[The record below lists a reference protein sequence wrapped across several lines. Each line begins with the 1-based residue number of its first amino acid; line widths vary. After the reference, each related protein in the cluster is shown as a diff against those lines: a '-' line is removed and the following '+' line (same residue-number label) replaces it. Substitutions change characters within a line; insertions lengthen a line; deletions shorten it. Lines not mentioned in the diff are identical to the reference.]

1 MFFIYWIILAHSVC
15 NGAMDL
21 AALNAFAE
29 VARNGS
35 FSLAA
40 HALHLTQPA
49 VSRRIAGL
57 EAELG
62 ARLFDRIG
70 RQVTLTE
77 AGTALLPRARALL
90 NDAEDLRRLVS
101 SLSGRVEGPLVMAT
115 SHHVGLRR
123 LPPVLRRFT
132 RRHPLVALEIRF
144 MDSEAACQG
153 VEAGELELAVVTL
166 PLEPIA
172 ALETVPVW
180 RDPLR
185 FVVALGDPLAGAPSV
200 TIEELARRPAVL
212 PSSATYTRAI
222 LERAMRERGLVLDVR
237 MSTNY
242 LETLRMLVVTGFGW
256 SLLPE
261 TMVDCEIRAL
271 PVAWPVLER
280 SLGVVVHRSRALSN
294 AARAMIECCRS
305 AATAGASG

>member
-1 MFFIYWIILAHSVC
+1 
-15 NGAMDL
+15 MDL
-21 AALNAFAE
+21 AALHAFVE
-29 VARNGS
+29 VARTGS

-40 HALHLTQPA
+40 DALHLTQPA
-49 VSRRIAGL
+49 VSRRVAGL
-57 EAELG
+57 ESELG

-90 NDAEDLRRLVS
+90 HDAEDLRRLVS
-101 SLSGRVEGPLVMAT
+101 NLSGRVEGPLVMAT
-115 SHHVGLRR
+115 SHHIGLRR
-123 LPPVLRRFT
+123 LPPVLRSFT
-132 RRHPLVALEIRF
+132 RQHPHVALEIRF
-144 MDSEAACQG
+144 MDSEAACKG

-185 FVVALGDPLAGAPSV
+185 FVVAADDPLGGVEAV
-200 TIEELARRPAVL
+200 RIEELARRPAVL

-222 LERAMRERGLVLDVR
+222 LERAMRERDLTLDVR

-242 LETLRMLVVTGFGW
+242 LETLRMLVATGFGW
-256 SLLPE
+256 SLLPQ
-261 TMVDCEIRAL
+261 TLVDGEIRVL

-294 AARAMIECCRS
+294 AAKAMIACCRS
-305 AATAGASG
+305 APTAGAPG

>member
-1 MFFIYWIILAHSVC
+1 
-15 NGAMDL
+15 MDL
-21 AALNAFAE
+21 AALHAFVE
-29 VARNGS
+29 VARTAS

-40 HALHLTQPA
+40 DALHLTQPA

-57 EAELG
+57 ETELG

-90 NDAEDLRRLVS
+90 NDAADLRRLVS

-132 RRHPLVALEIRF
+132 RLHPLVALEIRF
-144 MDSEAACQG
+144 MDSEAACHG

-172 ALETVPVW
+172 ALETIPVW

-185 FVVALGDPLAGAPSV
+185 FVVAADDPLAGAAAV
-200 TIEELARRPAVL
+200 TIDELARRPGVL

-222 LERAMRERGLVLDVR
+222 LERAVREHGLVLDVR

-242 LETLRMLVVTGFGW
+242 LETLRMLVATGFGW
-256 SLLPE
+256 SLLPQ
-261 TMVDCEIRAL
+261 TLVDGEIRVL

-280 SLGVVVHRSRALSN
+280 SLGVVTHRSRALSN
-294 AARAMIECCRS
+294 AARAMIECCRLDADHPPP
-305 AATAGASG
+305 AA